1 MTTTHQRK
9 GPEHEKATVN
19 ERVDR
24 NIFSMKGL
32 NIFNTFAFFNRT
44 VQESLLLQNKRVNQ
58 DKGKHDIQKAETPTQ
73 DKDEENSQ
81 DVGVQQKNKKLIDL
95 HVLERFMSF
104 LDSVG

>member
-1 MTTTHQRK
+1 MTTTHRRQ
-9 GPEHEKATVN
+9 GPEHEKATGN
-19 ERVDR
+19 QKVDR

-32 NIFNTFAFFNRT
+32 NIFNTFTSFNRKL
-44 VQESLLLQNKRVNQ
+44 QESLLLQNKRVTR

-81 DVGVQQKNKKLIDL
+81 DVGVQQKNKKRIDL

>member
-1 MTTTHQRK
+1 MKRSLRVLWSLSYQNADRHTPYQDTCLEDPSTGQQSMTTTHRRK

-44 VQESLLLQNKRVNQ
+44 LQESLLLQNKRVNQ
-58 DKGKHDIQKAETPTQ
+58 DKGKHDI
-73 DKDEENSQ
+73 
-81 DVGVQQKNKKLIDL
+81 
-95 HVLERFMSF
+95 
-104 LDSVG
+104 